1 MSQPSDVNER
11 GSAPAEPPR
20 VGTAGTAVTTRDV
33 KVSPHGTVAAPGARV
48 VQVQKSLMV
57 HNDGVAAANREAFRH
72 SLVLNVVSSPGS
84 GKTALL
90 ERTVRDLNGDLSVAI
105 VVGDLETDN
114 DAERLHAAGAPSVQ
128 IVTGTVCHLEAEMVA
143 RAVDQLDLDGLD
155 VLVIENVGNL
165 VCPAAWD
172 LGEDLRVTM
181 LSVTEGE
188 DKPLKYPRIF
198 KDADAVVI
206 NKIDIAEVVGFD
218 RGRALDA
225 VRKVA
230 PAARVFE
237 LSARTGDGVGD
248 WLDYLR
254 ERRRLKASAI
264 AAAAVDAS

>member
-1 MSQPSDVNER
+1 MSKPTDLNER
-11 GSAPAEPPR
+11 GSAVAEASRVPA
-20 VGTAGTAVTTRDV
+20 AGTAASTRDV
-33 KVSPHGTVAAPGARV
+33 KVSPHGTVATPGARV

-57 HNDGVAAANREAFRH
+57 HNDGVAAANREAFRG

-90 ERTVRDLNGDLSVAI
+90 ERTVRDLAGDLSVAI

-143 RAVDQLDLDGLD
+143 RAVDQLELDGLD
-155 VLVIENVGNL
+155 LLVIENVGNL

-172 LGEDLRVTM
+172 LGEDLRITL

-218 RGRALDA
+218 RERALDS

-230 PAARVFE
+230 PGATVFE
-237 LSARTGDGVGD
+237 LSARTGEGVGA
-248 WLDYLR
+248 WLDFLR
-254 ERRRLKASAI
+254 AQRAAKATLG
-264 AAAAVDAS
+264 AAAANEPG

>member
-1 MSQPSDVNER
+1 VS
-11 GSAPAEPPR
+11 
-20 VGTAGTAVTTRDV
+20 TRDV
-33 KVSPHGTVAAPGARV
+33 RVSPHGTAADPGPRV
-48 VQVQKSLMV
+48 VQVQKSLMA
-57 HNDGVAAANREAFRH
+57 HNDDVAAANREAFRG

-90 ERTVRDLNGDLSVAI
+90 ERTVRDLAGDLRLAI

-114 DAERLHAAGAPSVQ
+114 DALRLHAAGAPSVQ

-143 RAVDQLDLDGLD
+143 RAVEQLDLEGID

-172 LGEDLRVTM
+172 LGEDLRVTL

-206 NKIDIAEVVGFD
+206 NKIDIAEAVGFD
-218 RGRALDA
+218 RDRALHS
-225 VRKVA
+225 VRLVA
-230 PAARVFE
+230 PGARVFE
-237 LSARTGDGVGD
+237 LSARTGAGMAP
-248 WLDYLR
+248 WLAYLR
-254 ERRRLKASAI
+254 EGRAAKRDRASRA
-264 AAAAVDAS
+264 

>member
-1 MSQPSDVNER
+1 VS
-11 GSAPAEPPR
+11 
-20 VGTAGTAVTTRDV
+20 TRDV
-33 KVSPHGTVAAPGARV
+33 RVSPHGTGEAPGPRV
-48 VQVQKSLMV
+48 VQVQKSLMA
-57 HNDGVAAANREAFRH
+57 HNDGVAAANRAAFRG

-90 ERTVRDLNGDLSVAI
+90 ERTVRELTGDLRLAI

-114 DAERLHAAGAPSVQ
+114 DALRLHAAGAPSVQ

-143 RAVDQLDLDGLD
+143 RAVEGLDLEGID

-172 LGEDLRVTM
+172 LGEDLRVTL

-206 NKIDIAEVVGFD
+206 NKTDIAEAVGFERD
-218 RGRALDA
+218 RALHN
-225 VRKVA
+225 VRLVA
-230 PAARVFE
+230 PGARVFE
-237 LSARTGDGVGD
+237 LSARTGAGMAP
-248 WLDYLR
+248 WLAYLR
-254 ERRRLKASAI
+254 EQR
-264 AAAAVDAS
+264 AAKLDRAARA

>member
-1 MSQPSDVNER
+1 MSAETPS
-11 GSAPAEPPR
+11 
-20 VGTAGTAVTTRDV
+20 TTRDV
-33 KVSPHGTVAAPGARV
+33 TVSPYGTRAAEARV
-48 VQVQKSLMV
+48 VQVQKSLMS
-57 HNDGVAAANREAFRH
+57 HNDGVAAANRQAFRG

-90 ERTVRDLNGDLSVAI
+90 ERTVRELHGELGVSI

-143 RAVDQLDLDGLD
+143 RAVEQLDLGAAD

-165 VCPAAWD
+165 VCPASWD
-172 LGEDLRVTM
+172 LGEDLRITL

-218 RGRALDA
+218 RERALA
-225 VRKVA
+225 SVRKVS
-230 PAARVFE
+230 PNARIFE
-237 LSARTGDGVGD
+237 LSARTGEGIPA

-254 ERRRLKASAI
+254 EHRTAKR
-264 AAAAVDAS
+264 AAAG